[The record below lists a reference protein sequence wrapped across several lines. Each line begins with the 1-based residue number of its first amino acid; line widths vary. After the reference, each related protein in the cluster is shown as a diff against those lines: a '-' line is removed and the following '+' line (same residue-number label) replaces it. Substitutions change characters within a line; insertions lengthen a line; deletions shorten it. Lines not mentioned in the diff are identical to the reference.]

1 MQFQQVAASGFNFT
15 DDAATKRRA
24 ILTDKSLNIG
34 YGGEPTVRQ
43 TRAYLYVNK
52 TEFQYFHFY
61 D

>member
-15 DDAATKRRA
+15 DDDATKRRA

-43 TRAYLYVNK
+43 TRNQQKSWIVKYC
-52 TEFQYFHFY
+52 
-61 D
+61 